1 MASADK
7 GMPPQWKG
15 PPESNSGATQPHVTD
30 EGGGG
35 GGWIYDAPM
44 HERVAKLETVV
55 ANLATKVDIEALRA
69 DIERGQK
76 ENRAWMLATVL
87 ALFAGILGAGGLV
100 LTALKPSSG
109 QPSAVTTT
117 PQPIVIQIPP
127 QPQAVVPAQAPA
139 QPPPPPAKP

>member
-1 MASADK
+1 MASVDK

-15 PPESNSGATQPHVTD
+15 PPESNSGATQPHVND

-35 GGWIYDAPM
+35 GGGSVYDAPM

-55 ANLATKVDIEALRA
+55 ASLATKVDIEALRA

-100 LTALKPSSG
+100 LTALKPSSA
-109 QPSAVTTT
+109 QPSAVTTA
-117 PQPIVIQIPP
+117 PQPIIIQIPP
-127 QPQAVVPAQAPA
+127 PPQVPAPAQA
-139 QPPPPPAKP
+139 PPPPAKP

>member
-1 MASADK
+1 
-7 GMPPQWKG
+7 
-15 PPESNSGATQPHVTD
+15 
-30 EGGGG
+30 
-35 GGWIYDAPM
+35 M

-100 LTALKPSSG
+100 LTALKPSSA
-109 QPSAVTTT
+109 QQSAVMAA
-117 PQPIVIQIPP
+117 PQPIIIQIPP
-127 QPQAVVPAQAPA
+127 QPQGVAPA
-139 QPPPPPAKP
+139 QPPPPSAKP